1 MNYKYLSGMVLML
14 LLAGVPS
21 SYGDVVIG
29 DFAGGVAETGW
40 GRFSGGVQPL
50 DASVFTVTDLGDGGA
65 LETNLPGFSDSFGYS
80 FSTAGT
86 TADFLA
92 NKFLVFD
99 LIYRGTATN
108 LADGG
113 FSQVF
118 QVLFQRNDDMG
129 GFPLTA
135 FQSNAD
141 GVALSSFGAGG
152 TSAGWAP
159 GAEFVQMRQ
168 NVKIDYSTFKD
179 AIPDGASLTTLQF
192 WMSTNDGNRVFKA
205 IDNVRLVPEPT
216 SLALMAMVPTMLLL
230 AARRRVG

>member
-1 MNYKYLSGMVLML
+1 MRNMLAIGVAVML
-14 LLAGVPS
+14 LLTMAPNIGAVT
-21 SYGDVVIG
+21 IG
-29 DFAGGVAETGW
+29 DFAGGVAGPGW

-50 DASVFTVTDLGDGGA
+50 DANVYTVTDLGDGGA

-92 NKFLVFD
+92 NDFLVFD

-108 LADGG
+108 IASGG
-113 FSQVF
+113 YSQVF

-129 GFPLTA
+129 GFPSTEY
-135 FQSNAD
+135 QNNAD
-141 GVALSSFGAGG
+141 GVTLSSFDPGG
-152 TSAGWAP
+152 TSVGWAA
-159 GAEFVQMRQ
+159 GTESVQTRE
-168 NVKIDYSTFKD
+168 NVKIDYRSFKN

-192 WMSTNDGNRVFKA
+192 WMSTNGDNRIYKA

-216 SLALMAMVPTMLLL
+216 SLMLLAVIPAML
-230 AARRRVG
+230 APVTRRRVR

>member
-1 MNYKYLSGMVLML
+1 MLAIGVAVML
-14 LLAGVPS
+14 LLTMAPNIGAVT
-21 SYGDVVIG
+21 IG
-29 DFAGGVAETGW
+29 DFAGGVAGPGW

-50 DASVFTVTDLGDGGA
+50 DANVYTVTDLGDGGA

-92 NKFLVFD
+92 NDFLVFD

-108 LADGG
+108 IASGG
-113 FSQVF
+113 YSQVF

-129 GFPLTA
+129 GFPSTEY
-135 FQSNAD
+135 QNNAD
-141 GVALSSFGAGG
+141 GVTLSSFDPGG
-152 TSAGWAP
+152 TSVGWAA
-159 GAEFVQMRQ
+159 GTESVQTRE
-168 NVKIDYSTFKD
+168 NVKIDYRSFKN

-192 WMSTNDGNRVFKA
+192 WMSTNGDNRIYKA

-216 SLALMAMVPTMLLL
+216 SLMLLAVIPAML
-230 AARRRVG
+230 APVTRRRVR